1 MKKEKITK
9 KPSVGSDVHGYDM
22 IVNYWMVETSGGS
35 EVRITLNN
43 RINGQVSGG
52 SDIYY
57 KGSASSS
64 VNKSGGSSIK
74 KMD

>member
-1 MKKEKITK
+1 
-9 KPSVGSDVHGYDM
+9 
-22 IVNYWMVETSGGS
+22 MVETSGGS